1 MSQFSSFPLNSRS
14 VVWFAYLSSSHF
26 RSALSLATVSLLCFL
41 PGFFSL
47 PAIDRDEARYA
58 QASRQMVESGDWVDI
73 RLQEVP
79 RHKQPAGIYWA
90 QSFWVTLLG
99 NDCIA
104 PIWVHRLTS
113 LIAATTAVLLTY
125 WIALPLVGSGPAILA
140 GLVMAGSIIL
150 GVEARLAKTDATL
163 LAATLACKGVL
174 ARAYLAEKS
183 GQTEHF
189 SWKRAWWLPLLFW
202 TALAAGSLVKG
213 PLTLLFIGLTVLTLA
228 VSERSGGFLRR
239 LRPLPGLLWF
249 LVLVLPWYIAIG
261 LQTDGAFYKTAVGF
275 SILGKIS
282 QGHEGHG
289 APPLTHFAWFWG
301 IFWPGSLLFALALA
315 GIWNRRKEVWMKF
328 LICWTIPSWLAF
340 ELITTKLPHYLLPVF
355 PAIAIATAGVLT
367 SLGEIFKKP
376 LVHRTLI
383 TISILLSVSAFLVVT
398 GAAWFA
404 SGEKISIRLVIF
416 AVISLALFG
425 LVFRG
430 ISKSLRQQN
439 LPGLYAAL
447 AAGVMSLYWLLY
459 PSVASIPLLWPA
471 PAVAKMIEAGKKC
484 DTPFLVSAGYHEA
497 SLVFATRTD
506 LVMTYGAD
514 AAVQMAGRECAIAII
529 EDSQKK
535 DFLAKQSELGLE
547 LEEIGELTG
556 FNIGGG
562 RMLNLTL
569 LSSTKGM

>member
-1 MSQFSSFPLNSRS
+1 
-14 VVWFAYLSSSHF
+14 
-26 RSALSLATVSLLCFL
+26 
-41 PGFFSL
+41 
-47 PAIDRDEARYA
+47 
-58 QASRQMVESGDWVDI
+58 
-73 RLQEVP
+73 
-79 RHKQPAGIYWA
+79 
-90 QSFWVTLLG
+90 
-99 NDCIA
+99 
-104 PIWVHRLTS
+104 
-113 LIAATTAVLLTY
+113 
-125 WIALPLVGSGPAILA
+125 
-140 GLVMAGSIIL
+140 
-150 GVEARLAKTDATL
+150 
-163 LAATLACKGVL
+163 
-174 ARAYLAEKS
+174 
-183 GQTEHF
+183 
-189 SWKRAWWLPLLFW
+189 
-202 TALAAGSLVKG
+202 
-213 PLTLLFIGLTVLTLA
+213 
-228 VSERSGGFLRR
+228 
-239 LRPLPGLLWF
+239 
-249 LVLVLPWYIAIG
+249 
-261 LQTDGAFYKTAVGF
+261 
-275 SILGKIS
+275 
-282 QGHEGHG
+282 
-289 APPLTHFAWFWG
+289 
-301 IFWPGSLLFALALA
+301 
-315 GIWNRRKEVWMKF
+315 MKF

-367 SLGEIFKKP
+367 SRGEIFKKP

-398 GAAWFA
+398 GATWLA

-569 LSSTKGM
+569 FSSTKGL